1 MRRHLTYA
9 NVIATLALF
18 LALGGS
24 AIAARQYVITSTKQI
39 APKVRTALKGA
50 RGATGPAGARGPA
63 GERGPAGDR
72 GPEGPAGAAGATGAA
87 GAAGTALAYGLVAR
101 NGTLDATIRK
111 GVASISTPGT
121 GEYCIVPADGVSF
134 AGKRAI
140 ATLDAFTSDS
150 NAVIATKNNG
160 GACPAG
166 ALQVSTATLTG
177 LGGGGTSAAS
187 QQGFFFVVP

>member
-50 RGATGPAGARGPA
+50 RGATGPAGARGPV
-63 GERGPAGDR
+63 GERGPTGER
-72 GPEGPAGAAGATGAA
+72 GPEGPAGAAGAA

-111 GVASISTPGT
+111 GVASISTPGS

-140 ATLDAFTSDS
+140 ATLDTFTSDS
-150 NAVIATKNNG
+150 NAIIATKNNG

-166 ALQVSTATLTG
+166 ALQVATATLTG
-177 LGGGGTSAAS
+177 LGGSGTSTSS